1 MSNIEYAIY
10 GITEPYTNKI
20 VYIGLYVY
28 DWNENKCYPDNEEI
42 IREAIDTM
50 ENDNNKYWRDLNNM
64 YCYNIDY
71 EHNNKVLTGVV
82 VLESWYEEDEEVNY
96 LDVRLKYWRDIFKPR
111 YNVKQCGCGCDCI
124 RF

>member
-1 MSNIEYAIY
+1 MNNIEYAIC

-28 DWNENKCYPDNEEI
+28 NWDEDKYYPNKEEI
-42 IREAIDTM
+42 IRETIDVM
-50 ENDNNKYWRDLNNM
+50 KDEDNKYWRDLNNM
-64 YCYNIDY
+64 YYYNIDY

-82 VLESWYEEDEEVNY
+82 VLESWYEEDKSYNY
-96 LDVRLKYWRDIFKPR
+96 LDERLKYWRDIFKPR
-111 YNVKQCGCGCDCI
+111 YNVKEYGCEDI